1 MNEPITFI
9 ADKVKITGPK
19 VDGGYSVTFM
29 VGEYQQL
36 EVAKMV
42 VLPPLTALKVTVELY
57 QDGRRS

>member
-1 MNEPITFI
+1 MNDPITFI

-19 VDGGYSVTFM
+19 VDGGYSVTLM

-42 VLPPLTALKVTVELY
+42 VLPALTALKITVEVE
-57 QDGRRS
+57 DGRRQ